1 MRETSNWYNSMPNE
15 SSQNKASSRKI
26 TQKSNGTSSRAKS
39 REKLIDI
46 HIGTDNYEKRISTS
60 NSRTTKSQLT
70 NKRISG
76 KVIGWDEKTRRSN

>member
-15 SSQNKASSRKI
+15 SSQNKISSRKI
-26 TQKSNGTSSRAKS
+26 TQKTSNGTSSRAKS
-39 REKLIDI
+39 RDKLIDI
-46 HIGTDNYEKRISTS
+46 HIGSDNYEKS